1 MNGLIRLSIAL
12 IALLIT
18 PIALRRW
25 VKMYDKLL
33 EHERREMEKF
43 DAELKEIA
51 KNESE
56 ENQNEDRDR

>member
-12 IALLIT
+12 IALHIT

-33 EHERREMEKF
+33 EHERREIEKL
-43 DAELKEIA
+43 DAELKENA
-51 KNESE
+51 ENESE

>member
-33 EHERREMEKF
+33 EHERREIEKR
-43 DAELKEIA
+43 DVRLKETEE
-51 KNESE
+51 KESE
-56 ENQNEDRDR
+56 DE